1 MDSQLLPNLFHYI
14 QSTWPAVD
22 RGPRQHNV
30 FTVTPQN
37 WRYLVQLGWSR
48 HKAAAFTR
56 LQCKDTAFI
65 KKSFAGL
72 FIHGRNH
79 AITHG
84 HAFCQRFAWQTYKSK
99 FGDTAVHQQV
109 PLQPLQAEE
118 FLRSTVSCLFLRRY
132 KWEINLR
139 TSSSPTAYL
148 LFKQKKDFKGAGARP
163 IISYIYFMCAKLFRV
178 TAIVLDVILRT
189 TCPRSF
195 GFNTYSILQQ
205 LTEFFLQQPFE
216 DAPAVVYNQDLVG
229 LFTSI
234 PVFRILS
241 AIRWAISESC
251 LC

>member
-22 RGPRQHNV
+22 RGLRQHNV
-30 FTVTPQN
+30 FTVTPED
-37 WRYLVQLGWSR
+37 WRHLVQLGWSR

-99 FGDTAVHQQV
+99 FGDTAVYQQV
-109 PLQPLQAEE
+109 PLQPFQAEE
-118 FLRSTVSCLFLRRY
+118 FLRSTVSCLFFRRY
-132 KWEINLR
+132 GREINLR

-148 LFKQKKDFKGAGARP
+148 FFKQKKDFKGAGARP
-163 IISYIYFMCAKLFRV
+163 IISQFTLCMQNCSEPLPLFLMLFFALPV
-178 TAIVLDVILRT
+178 PDLLGSTLTAFFSSSQSSCSSPSKMRQPLYTIKILLDFSPLFL
-189 TCPRSF
+189 SF
-195 GFNTYSILQQ
+195 
-205 LTEFFLQQPFE
+205 
-216 DAPAVVYNQDLVG
+216 VY
-229 LFTSI
+229 
-234 PVFRILS
+234 
-241 AIRWAISESC
+241 
-251 LC
+251 